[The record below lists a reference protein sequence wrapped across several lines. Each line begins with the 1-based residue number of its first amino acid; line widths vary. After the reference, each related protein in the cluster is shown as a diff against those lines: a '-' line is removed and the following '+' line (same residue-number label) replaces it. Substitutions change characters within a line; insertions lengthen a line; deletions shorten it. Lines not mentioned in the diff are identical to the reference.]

1 MSFIAYLMRQESL
14 WIMVAVDKVRWYTWK
29 RKFDITDI
37 GWSITITWKS
47 MTNRTDSEHQST
59 MICGE
64 YWTLKVFGKARN
76 DDDDDDCCILARH
89 MTMMAVF

>member
-14 WIMVAVDKVRWYTWK
+14 GIMVAVDKVRWYTWK

-37 GWSITITWKS
+37 GWSITITS
-47 MTNRTDSEHQST
+47 H
-59 MICGE
+59 E
-64 YWTLKVFGKARN
+64 YWTLKIFGKARN
-76 DDDDDDCCILARH
+76 DDDDDDCCILAGH